1 MKAFVAFTIRRA
13 LLFGVFAAPEIFAA
27 ASAAR
32 GCDES
37 FAFVYDDARL
47 WVETRIGT
55 SPEPHWF
62 VLDTG
67 AASHSLDEAVAARAG
82 FHAANAGKWG
92 GAGSGES
99 SVGTVDH
106 VDLHA
111 NDVELHASHANTLPL
126 EALLADTS
134 GRHVGGVIA
143 APLFAQHVVDIDF
156 ENHVVCLRD
165 PASYRYTG
173 SGQRV
178 AVTLSDGLPLARG
191 SLTLPDGRTLDM
203 RVLLDLGAKSTLLIA
218 EPFIDKHRLR
228 VALPATQVS
237 RLGAGL
243 GGPTRYAFARTA
255 RIAVAN
261 SGDETVGIDHA
272 IVGLSVDGTLKSTW
286 YDALLGADF
295 LSRFR
300 VIFDLPHQQVIFVPR
315 RKTLAAA
322 EFDMS
327 GLFVRATGAD
337 LQRFLID
344 EVRTDSAASKAGIRV
359 GDEIVSIDDVATSS
373 MHLGDLRE
381 LLKSGDGKHLNI
393 GYRRGE
399 AADVATLSLQR
410 LE

>member
-1 MKAFVAFTIRRA
+1 MKVFVASTIRHA
-13 LLFGVFAAPEIFAA
+13 LLISTFAVSPVFAATST
-27 ASAAR
+27 ASGR
-32 GCDES
+32 DTS
-37 FAFVYDDARL
+37 FAFVFDDARL

-55 SPEPHWF
+55 APQAHWF

-67 AASHSLDEAVAARAG
+67 AASHALDEKVAAHAG
-82 FHAANAGKWG
+82 FHAADAGKWG

-99 SVGTVDH
+99 SVGAVDN

-111 NDVELHASHANTLPL
+111 GDVLLHAIHANTLPL
-126 EALLADTS
+126 ETLLADTS
-134 GRHVGGVIA
+134 GRHVGGILG
-143 APLFAQHVVDIDF
+143 APLFAEQVVDIDF
-156 ENHVVCLRD
+156 ENHVVCLHD

-173 SGQRV
+173 PGQRI
-178 AVTLSDGLPLARG
+178 AVTLRDGLPLARG
-191 SLTLPDGRTLDM
+191 SLTLPDGHALGM
-203 RVLLDLGAKSTLLIA
+203 RVLLDLGAKSTLLVA

-228 VALPATQVS
+228 SAFPSAQVS

-255 RIAVAN
+255 RIAIDSV
-261 SGDETVGIDHA
+261 VVDHA
-272 IVGLSVDGTLKSTW
+272 IAGLSVDGTLKATW

-300 VIFDLPHQQVIFVPR
+300 VIFDLPHRQVIFVPR
-315 RKTLAAA
+315 QQALAAV

-327 GLFVRATGAD
+327 GLFVRATGAQ

-344 EVRTDSAASKAGIRV
+344 EVRTDSPASKAGLRA
-359 GDEIVSIDDVATSS
+359 GDEIVSIDDVATPS

-381 LLKSGDGKHLNI
+381 RLKSNDARRVKI

-399 AADVATLSLQR
+399 TVDAATLSLRR